1 MLHYG
6 GFVQIWRKAS
16 FHPWPGQ
23 SRSCGSPRSPPAP
36 AAALSPQANSAH
48 KPKSLSSAGKLL
60 QKLLWT
66 GHFIHTTVHTSH
78 TALCIHSKF
87 QDLKNYWKIF
97 YLWILICSWALAGRQ
112 DAKGGSWLTYCLKQ
126 QFKALT
132 FQPYPRQCNS
142 KPTKYLPDSWE
153 IFLYIERGHNN
164 IQSGYDLNLFLIG
177 IRMKHRF
184 WAISCAPHMV
194 PPLVESD
201 NVLASWFCNRH
212 FLKSAKNFYWNCCD
226 AFVLSG
232 EMSLNRSNESWLQ
245 NSPPLRSSFM
255 KASDARSIKAD
266 FPSLSKQE

>member
-142 KPTKYLPDSWE
+142 KPMKYLPDSWE
-153 IFLYIERGHNN
+153 IFLYIERGQNN
-164 IQSGYDLNLFLIG
+164 IQSGYDT
-177 IRMKHRF
+177 
-184 WAISCAPHMV
+184 V
-194 PPLVESD
+194 
-201 NVLASWFCNRH
+201 
-212 FLKSAKNFYWNCCD
+212 
-226 AFVLSG
+226 SG
-232 EMSLNRSNESWLQ
+232 WV
-245 NSPPLRSSFM
+245 
-255 KASDARSIKAD
+255 
-266 FPSLSKQE
+266 